1 MSTEFKFYRY
11 SKFFW
16 WLGRY
21 GRLIGGSAW
30 KVALRDEILVEWQIN
45 SDTKAVLRAKKTA
58 ETKKL
63 AEAINEA
70 KRIMGSEGG
79 GIFSINEYGQVIV
92 PSVDGDGRRILVG
105 KIEGPILLQ
114 NPYSESKNDKWID
127 ISDDSGLKCGDR
139 WPFPYLG
146 VVYRLS
152 QNNQIYYKEDKED
165 ESRLIYAPVTDEQ
178 LVKKLRSIRPYGP
191 VRFLVNPYGIV
202 LTKKAPLHRLEGY
215 EEGNWEPTYVGR
227 INYNKWFPKEE

>member
-1 MSTEFKFYRY
+1 M
-11 SKFFW
+11 
-16 WLGRY
+16 
-21 GRLIGGSAW
+21 
-30 KVALRDEILVEWQIN
+30 
-45 SDTKAVLRAKKTA
+45 
-58 ETKKL
+58 

-70 KRIMGSEGG
+70 KRILGSYGG
-79 GIFSINEYGQVIV
+79 GVFSINEYGQVIV

-105 KIEGPILLQ
+105 EIEGPILLH
-114 NPYSESKNDKWID
+114 NPFSESKNDKWIN
-127 ISDDSGLKCGDR
+127 IADDSGLKCGDR

-152 QNNQIYYKEDKED
+152 KNNQIYYTEETED
-165 ESRLIYAPVTDEQ
+165 EIRAVFASVTDEQ

-202 LTKKAPLHRLEGY
+202 LTKKAPRLHRIYGY
-215 EEGNWEPTYVGR
+215 TFYEDRNWEPTYVGR